1 MSYQEVLRNHVI
13 AVSLSESPD
22 MGYLGL
28 SEEHLQDA
36 MAEVARHLLALGAR
50 LSYGGDL
57 RAGGFS
63 ELLFELVQRHRRD
76 VDEDSPVGITNFLAW
91 PVHVRMP
98 FAEVDRTTAELKGIA
113 EVVCLD
119 ENGARMS
126 LPIRQQVQ
134 EREPSATEWNDGLS
148 AMRRAVQAESH
159 ARIVLGGRVENFKG
173 SMPGIAEE
181 SLLSLGSGGPLF
193 VLGGFGGCARDIAET
208 LGLADPW
215 ASLNRVWPERSA
227 FAQFGPGNLNNGL
240 TEAENRILAKTPH
253 IDQAIILILRGLV
266 GIDT

>member
-1 MSYQEVLRNHVI
+1 
-13 AVSLSESPD
+13 

-28 SEEHLQDA
+28 SQEHLQDA
-36 MAEVARHLLALGAR
+36 MAEIARHLLALGAR

-76 VDEDSPVGITNFLAW
+76 IDEDSPTGITNYLAW
-91 PVHVRMP
+91 PVHLRMP
-98 FAEVDRTTAELKGIA
+98 FADIDRANAELKGIA

-119 ENGARMS
+119 ENGAR
-126 LPIRQQVQ
+126 LPPQNRRQMQ
-134 EREPSATEWNDGLS
+134 EREPSATEWNGGLT
-148 AMRRAVQAESH
+148 AMRRAVQAASH
-159 ARIVLGGRVENFKG
+159 ARVVLGGRVEDFKG

-181 SLLSLGSGGPLF
+181 CLLSLESAGPLF
-193 VLGGFGGCARDIAET
+193 LLGGFGGCARDVAEA

-215 ASLNRVWPERSA
+215 APLNRSWLGSA
-227 FAQFGPGNLNNGL
+227 AFSKFGANGLNNGL

-253 IDQAIILILRGLV
+253 IDQAIILILKGLV